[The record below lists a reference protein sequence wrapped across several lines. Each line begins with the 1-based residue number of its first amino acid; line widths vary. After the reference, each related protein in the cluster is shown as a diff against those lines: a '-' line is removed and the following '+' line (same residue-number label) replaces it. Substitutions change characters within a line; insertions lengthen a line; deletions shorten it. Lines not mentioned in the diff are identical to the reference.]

1 MFRKAHCH
9 YTCSKI
15 SNKLAIYWQGQL
27 STQLSTTKMWLLVG
41 IWGSCFLWKRKQ
53 RNNTCGWQLKLS
65 QKKTLLI
72 TETQLRPPA
81 TVVSSLLHP
90 LMLDQIKMRPYY
102 VPQQLL
108 FLSCFIHLCYIRW
121 KWDSTSPSNWCFFH
135 IHIHQ
140 IRGKWDSTTCM
151 SPRNCCIF
159 HKVQWKGDSTLPTRT
174 SGIN

>member
-1 MFRKAHCH
+1 
-9 YTCSKI
+9 
-15 SNKLAIYWQGQL
+15 
-27 STQLSTTKMWLLVG
+27 MWLLVG

-151 SPRNCCIF
+151 YLPQSPMKRRLLCPLEPPE
-159 HKVQWKGDSTLPTRT
+159 STKSTEILKIVLKKR
-174 SGIN
+174 IKNQELQ